1 MDWPRYLRALAAQR
15 IAGVEA
21 RRVVGIAEP
30 DKLTAEEWE
39 AVAEHDELLREYGDH
54 GE

>member
-1 MDWPRYLRALAAQR
+1 MDWGRYKRALAAQR
-15 IAGVEA
+15 IAGIEA
-21 RRVVGIAEP
+21 RRLTGIAEP

-39 AVAEHDELLREYGDH
+39 AVEEHDRLLSEYY